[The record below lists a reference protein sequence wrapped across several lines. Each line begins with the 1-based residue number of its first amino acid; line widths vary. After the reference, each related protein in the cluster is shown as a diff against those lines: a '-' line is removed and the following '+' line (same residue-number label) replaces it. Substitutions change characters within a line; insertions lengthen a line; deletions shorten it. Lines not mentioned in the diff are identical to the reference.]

1 MQTGD
6 TVDRFAQFDAMGIP
20 VGGGVY
26 FAAAQGVSKAVLELI
41 ESTLN
46 LPPAVTGAAG
56 SWAVNNVDIVRNF
69 LGRVGSYDLAK
80 VMLAQGVNSQ
90 FDLSGRIE
98 ALLNRAETV
107 LPGLE
112 LESSGGGETSG
123 FPSTPSVGQYPA
135 PLEEQGVDA
144 DIYEEYM
151 NQAEFSG

>member
-26 FAAAQGVSKAVLELI
+26 FAAAQGVSKAILELI
-41 ESTLN
+41 ESTFN

-107 LPGLE
+107 LPE
-112 LESSGGGETSG
+112 LGPSGEGETSG
-123 FPSTPSVGQYPA
+123 FISAPSVGQYPA